1 MLKTAM
7 IAYIAAGLWMAL
19 ADTVWLTSMISVYR
33 QHIGA
38 LLYDGV
44 RFGPAIVFY
53 LLYVAGIVYFAI
65 LPALTSGG
73 GWPQAAVNGALL
85 GLVAYGTYDLTN
97 QATMKVWPTA
107 MTVMDMAWGTV
118 LTASAAAV
126 GAAVTAWLT
135 SEG

>member
-1 MLKTAM
+1 MLKTVA
-7 IAYIAAGLWMAL
+7 IAYVAAGLWMAVV
-19 ADTVWLTSMISVYR
+19 DSIWLSTMISVYR

-38 LLYDGV
+38 LLMDGV

-65 LPALTSGG
+65 LPAVNSGG
-73 GWPQAAVNGALL
+73 GWQQAALNGALL

-126 GAAVTAWLT
+126 GAAVTGWFNNA
-135 SEG
+135 